1 MWCNGNQTFENL
13 IFGFD
18 LIRYIFWP
26 PILPRIVSKIAFVP
40 QIPSYNFVFEN
51 NKWQIRLD
59 KRVNYYCQAFLGRK
73 RWDKYKH
80 RLNKIDVF
88 YSNTGRGNRI
98 ACLFIRA
105 KKVSK
110 YTILYSHSNATD
122 LGIMSGILW
131 HLRNKL
137 KCNVLA
143 YDYSGFGLSNGK
155 PSENNIYSDI
165 ESAFHSLINRY
176 GISPQSVILYGESMG
191 SAATIDLS
199 LRQRVAGVVL
209 HSSFSSGLRAFF
221 NLEMRKTWFFDPFPN
236 IEKVGKIESPVLI
249 IHGTKDKVVNITQAY
264 ALYNRCKFPV
274 SPLWVKGA
282 GHNYIQSYRQY
293 YHRLKK
299 FIEFELK

>member
-1 MWCNGNQTFENL
+1 MWCNGNPTFENL
-13 IFGFD
+13 IFGYD
-18 LIRYIFWP
+18 LIRYVFWP
-26 PILPRIVSKIAFVP
+26 PILPRIVSRIAFCP
-40 QIPSYNFVFEN
+40 QIPSYNFVFED
-51 NKWQIRLD
+51 NKWQIRLNKSASD
-59 KRVNYYCQAFLGRK
+59 YCQAFLRHK

-80 RLNKIDVF
+80 LLNEIDVF

-110 YTILYSHSNATD
+110 YTILYSHSNACD

-131 HLRNKL
+131 YLRNKL

-165 ESAFHSLINRY
+165 ESAFHSLVTRY

-199 LRQRVAGVVL
+199 LRYRVAGVVL
-209 HSSFSSGLRAFF
+209 HSSFSSGLRALF

-249 IHGTKDKVVNITQAY
+249 IHGTKDKMVNITQAY
-264 ALYNRCKFPV
+264 ALYNRCKFAV
-274 SPLWVKGA
+274 SPLWIKGA
-282 GHNYIQSYRQY
+282 GHNYIRSYRQY
-293 YHRLKK
+293 YRRLKK